1 MREKAESLS
10 DCKNTSSGLTKT
22 LSHNMLFSPD
32 DQTTHPLGEV
42 GSSSLMADL
51 KANL

>member
-32 DQTTHPLGEV
+32 DQTTLPNWEKWVLPV
-42 GSSSLMADL
+42 
-51 KANL
+51 